1 LDCPIQSSSL
11 TLVTIPI
18 KSQGNSFLIRIS
30 NTSTLIPIEYRYRS
44 RRSKVSVCT
53 NRIYVTPDSVEPN
66 VFAMKHILKS
76 QSMYI
81 ITMTTTVSELMRK
94 NVFTI
99 KESDTIQNSAMK
111 MKDKKVSSLLVV
123 DSSGKPTGL
132 VTERDLVTKVCIND
146 VRTTEVKNKEI
157 MSAPLITIDS
167 NSSPSIAADLM
178 LKHNVRHLIV
188 VDGNTKDTSKLV
200 GMITPLDF
208 TKYEEYVR
216 DDEDKESIE
225 MILEYYI

>member
-1 LDCPIQSSSL
+1 M
-11 TLVTIPI
+11 
-18 KSQGNSFLIRIS
+18 
-30 NTSTLIPIEYRYRS
+30 
-44 RRSKVSVCT
+44 
-53 NRIYVTPDSVEPN
+53 
-66 VFAMKHILKS
+66 A
-76 QSMYI
+76 
-81 ITMTTTVSELMRK
+81 TTVSELMRK

-123 DSSGKPTGL
+123 DSGGKPTGL
-132 VTERDLVTKVCIND
+132 VTERDLVRKVCIND

-157 MSAPLITIDS
+157 MSAPLITIES

-188 VDGNTKDTSKLV
+188 VDGKSKDTSKLV

-216 DDEDKESIE
+216 GDEDKESIE